1 MTLLIVCSSRIHAGE
16 TPFICATCGMGFPQK
31 ARLNAHERA
40 VHSDRPRE
48 VSKNNHNQLGT
59 LMIFD
64 QLHCIVQERAYRNFP
79 LQQRYLRNFFQKI
92 PCKVCG
98 NLVGRRHMWQ
108 HLKNHEGSTKSFCSV
123 CGKEFPTASSRHVGL
138 PIFVL

>member
-48 VSKNNHNQLGT
+48 VSQDNPNELGT
-59 LMIFD
+59 LMTFD
-64 QLHCIVQERAYRNFP
+64 QLHCILQERVHHHFP
-79 LQQRYLRNFFQKI
+79 FSKDTFEI
-92 PCKVCG
+92 
-98 NLVGRRHMWQ
+98 
-108 HLKNHEGSTKSFCSV
+108 SFR
-123 CGKEFPTASSRHVGL
+123 KL
-138 PIFVL
+138 PAK